1 MLVGV
6 IGSHEL
12 GTPKRVMQLE
22 KMKQRETDHGET
34 YLAAD
39 VVCWPSKTFSVLLML
54 PASSS
59 SFPLLWT
66 FWQLLTPSYQTV
78 LCQYTLRWF
87 PVRFSWLWNA
97 QGWVRSTQHL
107 NCCITSFSVYGMNI
121 FVVSFV
127 LEDGDLKSYTHIKIF
142 TMWQWVLWNSIAR
155 PVIYAKESWTV

>member
-1 MLVGV
+1 LVESGVGSSTNEWMLVGV

-59 SFPLLWT
+59 SLFCEHSG
-66 FWQLLTPSYQTV
+66 SY
-78 LCQYTLRWF
+78 
-87 PVRFSWLWNA
+87 
-97 QGWVRSTQHL
+97 
-107 NCCITSFSVYGMNI
+107 
-121 FVVSFV
+121 
-127 LEDGDLKSYTHIKIF
+127 
-142 TMWQWVLWNSIAR
+142 
-155 PVIYAKESWTV
+155 